1 MKKKRFILK
10 TSKTQLVFAIGLIVL
25 AIILYCVGY
34 FKYNLSFQ
42 GQWGNWLEAYATGS
56 IILVSVAIW
65 YNEKRENW
73 IDSLPKKLN
82 IIYRIKN
89 KNDGWETFC
98 EIQNAPLS
106 HEGDIRNWGQ
116 SIGQT
121 ILNEQA
127 RISFSG
133 FFIEGPVLDK
143 TKNHMI
149 STLTVYLK
157 TPISNISKDTKIE
170 FDDMGFFNEFE
181 RQPDTPTTITEK
193 IIISINKLNEQQLA
207 KDFITKNLKDINYV
221 LNNIDQKITKNKED
235 INKHA
240 ESLKTTSE

>member
-1 MKKKRFILK
+1 MKKRSFILK
-10 TSKTQLVFAIGLIVL
+10 TSKTQLVFATSLIVL
-25 AIILYCVGY
+25 VITLYCVCY
-34 FKYNLSFQ
+34 KKYNLSFQ
-42 GQWGNWLEAYATGS
+42 EQWDNWLEAYATLS
-56 IILVSVAIW
+56 IILVSIAIW

-82 IIYRIKN
+82 IIYKIKN
-89 KNDGWETFC
+89 INVWETFC
-98 EIQNAPLS
+98 EIHNAPLS

-143 TKNHMI
+143 TKNLMI

-157 TPISNISKDTKIE
+157 TPISNISKDTKIG

-181 RQPDTPTTITEK
+181 RQPDTPTTITDK
-193 IIISINKLNEQQLA
+193 IITSINKLNEQQLA
-207 KDFITKNLKDINYV
+207 KDFITKNLKDIHYV
-221 LNNIDQKITKNKED
+221 LNNIDQKITKSKED
-235 INKHA
+235 IKKHA
-240 ESLKTTSE
+240 ETLKTPS